1 VAAIQPLKRRCRG
14 ARLGHHSA
22 GLDATTAHP
31 LIIEPAFR
39 RAACLPSVDTPLKQR
54 LIGAIVLVALA
65 VIFLPM
71 LVKGPAPDSGV
82 ANVPIAAPAA
92 PADGQFQTREL
103 PLVAPAGGA
112 TGLQGAASTAAPL
125 GQSAA
130 TPADASAE
138 ADTSPAV
145 AAGNYAVSFGAYASQ
160 KDADAV
166 IAYLKR
172 SNLPGFSEPA
182 TINGRAAFRVR
193 VGPYADRAQAEAAR
207 LEAVKVRND
216 VKAEVVT
223 LDARAETPVAAAPAP
238 VPTSS
243 TSAASAATVTTE
255 TLPPEPAAAS
265 RPATKPE
272 APRPVPKPEPRAET
286 RATTPEPAK
295 PVAVPAAPAAS
306 SVGFAVQLGA
316 FGKAEDANALR
327 DKVRAAG
334 FSAFVE
340 QVRTDKGTLHRVRVG
355 PVANRA
361 EAENLKAQVASK
373 VGVAGMVR
381 PHP

>member
-1 VAAIQPLKRRCRG
+1 M
-14 ARLGHHSA
+14 
-22 GLDATTAHP
+22 
-31 LIIEPAFR
+31 
-39 RAACLPSVDTPLKQR
+39 DTPLKQR

-82 ANVPIAAPAA
+82 ANVPITAPDA

-103 PLVAPAGGA
+103 PLVAPTGGA
-112 TGLQGAASTAAPL
+112 TGLQSGVSTTQPLQPDAAAPAEP
-125 GQSAA
+125 AA
-130 TPADASAE
+130 AADA
-138 ADTSPAV
+138 SPAV
-145 AAGNYAVSFGAYASQ
+145 AAGNYAVSFGAYGSQ
-160 KDADAV
+160 ADANAV
-166 IAYLKR
+166 IAFLKKAQ
-172 SNLPGFSEPA
+172 LPGFSEPA
-182 TINGRAAFRVR
+182 TINGRQAWRVR

-223 LDARAETPVAAAPAP
+223 LNARADTAGAAAPAP
-238 VPTSS
+238 TPAAATAPAAS
-243 TSAASAATVTTE
+243 SAAAAPAAATVKTE
-255 TLPPEPAAAS
+255 TLPPEPVAAK
-265 RPATKPE
+265 PAPKPE
-272 APRPVPKPEPRAET
+272 APKPEPKP
-286 RATTPEPAK
+286 ATAKPEPATAAAK

-316 FGKAEDANALR
+316 FGQATEANALR

-340 QVRTDKGTLHRVRVG
+340 QVRTDKGTLNRVRVG

>member
-1 VAAIQPLKRRCRG
+1 M
-14 ARLGHHSA
+14 
-22 GLDATTAHP
+22 
-31 LIIEPAFR
+31 
-39 RAACLPSVDTPLKQR
+39 DTPLKQR

-82 ANVPIAAPAA
+82 ANVPIAAPDA
-92 PADGQFQTREL
+92 PADGQFETREL

-112 TGLQGAASTAAPL
+112 TGLQTGQAKPL
-125 GQSAA
+125 QDAA
-130 TPADASAE
+130 TPATPPTV
-138 ADTSPAV
+138 DTSPTV
-145 AAGNYAVSFGAYASQ
+145 AAGNYAVTFGAYGSKA
-160 KDADAV
+160 DADAV

-172 SNLPGFSEPA
+172 SQLPGFTETA
-182 TINGRAAFRVR
+182 TIGGRQAWRVR

-207 LEAVKVRND
+207 LQAVKIRAD
-216 VKAEVVT
+216 VKAEVIT
-223 LDARAETPVAAAPAP
+223 LDAAAGSSAPVAATPASATP
-238 VPTSS
+238 SAS
-243 TSAASAATVTTE
+243 TPSAATAPSASSNPVRSE
-255 TLPPEPAAAS
+255 SLPPSTPTAATTPAA
-265 RPATKPE
+265 RPEPPKPAPKPE
-272 APRPVPKPEPRAET
+272 ATASKP
-286 RATTPEPAK
+286 ATAPTT
-295 PVAVPAAPAAS
+295 PAAPAAS
-306 SVGFAVQLGA
+306 GVGFAVQLGA
-316 FGKAEDANALR
+316 FGQANDANALR

-361 EAENLKAQVASK
+361 DAEQLKAQVAAK